1 MATTIKSAP
10 EKRRGK
16 AGAVRIDTVDARGRL
31 KTRSEPYWTRIT
43 AGCQLGFRRLT
54 PASTGTW
61 IAKFLD
67 ADEGRREKRSL
78 GEFDDRP
85 AAQRYDAAKAAAET
99 WFKHLGR
106 GGKAEAITVK
116 GACQNYIQHLTA
128 AGKATTAKDTEKRFE
143 RWVFEHKLAAVP
155 LPKLKPGDLDGWRK
169 WVAATPAM
177 HQDKSKKSPGP
188 RAASTLNR
196 DMTSLRAALNLAME
210 DGHATT
216 DAAWRVK
223 LRPVKN
229 ADGRRDVYLDLTQ
242 RRALIAKAPTDLAV
256 LLGALSLVPL
266 RPGAMA
272 ALVAGNFDKRLST
285 LTIGKDKHGQDH
297 KITVPPATAAFFA
310 EQGKNKLPTAPLLA
324 RADGSAWNKD
334 SWKYP
339 FKDAVIAAEL
349 PATATAYALRHSTIT
364 DLIALHKLD
373 TLTVAKLS
381 GTSLLMIEKHY
392 GHLLREHAAKALAS
406 LTL

>member
-1 MATTIKSAP
+1 MGTVNLNKVDSRNRLAP
-10 EKRRGK
+10 RR
-16 AGAVRIDTVDARGRL
+16 D
-31 KTRSEPYWTRIT
+31 PYWQRLE
-43 AGCQLGFRRLT
+43 AGCFLGFRRMAAES
-54 PASTGTW
+54 PGTW
-61 IAKFLD
+61 LARCRD
-67 ADEGRREKRSL
+67 ATTSKQSQQPL
-78 GEFDDRP
+78 GEFTEYP
-85 AAQRYDAAKAAAET
+85 AHARFDAASKAARE
-99 WFKHLGR
+99 WFTHLER
-106 GGKAEAITVK
+106 GGKATPITVK
-116 GACQNYIQHLTA
+116 GACQNYIKHLTV
-128 AGKATTAKDTEKRFE
+128 AGKTTTAKDTEKRFE
-143 RWVFEHKLAAVP
+143 RWVYEHKLATVS

-177 HQDKSKKSPGP
+177 HQDKSKESPGP

-210 DGHATT
+210 DGHVTT

-242 RRALIAKAPTDLAV
+242 RRALIAKAPADLAV

-285 LTIGKDKHGQDH
+285 LTIGKDKYGQDR
-297 KITVPPATAAFFA
+297 KITLPPATAAFFA

-349 PATATAYALRHSTIT
+349 PAAATAYALRHSTIT
-364 DLIALHKLD
+364 DLIALHKLG
-373 TLTVAKLS
+373 TLTVAQLS

-392 GHLLREHAAKALAS
+392 GHLLREHAAKALTS